1 MKKYGFETHKSQKE
15 HNDRIGI
22 IFNDTKN
29 IRTRHEMNISINT
42 ENLYCGKLYTW
53 YGVICNDIN
62 IKRE

>member
-1 MKKYGFETHKSQKE
+1 M
-15 HNDRIGI
+15 NRIGI

-29 IRTRHEMNISINT
+29 IRTRHEIKITINT
-42 ENLYCGKLYTW
+42 ENLYCGKLHTW